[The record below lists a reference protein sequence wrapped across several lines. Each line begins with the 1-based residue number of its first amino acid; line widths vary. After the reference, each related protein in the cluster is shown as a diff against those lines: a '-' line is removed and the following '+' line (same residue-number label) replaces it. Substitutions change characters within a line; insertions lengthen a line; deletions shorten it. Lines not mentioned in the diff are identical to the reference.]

1 MVYYLIMFKSGFIA
15 IIGRPN
21 GGKSTFLN
29 FVLGEKLSIVT
40 DKPQTTRNRIRGI
53 HNIKDKAQLIF
64 IDTPGVH
71 KVSSDVQK
79 LNKFMVDEAMGSLT
93 DVDSV
98 LFVVD
103 VTRGF
108 KEEEQ
113 MICDALKAVKL
124 PVVLMLNK
132 IDLVEKEKLLP
143 LIDEA
148 KELYDFTDIIP
159 VSSKKGDGIENVM
172 EAILEVTPEGEMLFP
187 NTDEYTDVTERFLA
201 AEIIREK
208 LFKVTQKEIPYSI
221 AVVVEEFKED
231 TKKGLIKIKAV
242 INVERDS
249 QKGIVIGKGGKIL
262 KLVGTRARE
271 DMEKS
276 WGVKVFLELFVR
288 VQKDWTKNDN
298 LLREFGYKRK
308 K

>member
-1 MVYYLIMFKSGFIA
+1 M
-15 IIGRPN
+15 
-21 GGKSTFLN
+21 N

-53 HNIKDKAQLIF
+53 HNMDNAQLIF

-71 KVSSDVQK
+71 KVSSEAQK
-79 LNKFMVDEAMGSLT
+79 LNAFMVAEAMASLT

-113 MICDALKAVKL
+113 MICDALKDINV

-132 IDLVEKEKLLP
+132 IDLVDRENLLP
-143 LIDEA
+143 LMEEA
-148 KELYDFTDIIP
+148 KGLYDFAGIIP
-159 VSSKKGDGIENVM
+159 VSSKKGDGIENVID
-172 EAILEVTPEGEMLFP
+172 AILEVTPEGDMLFP

-221 AVVVEEFKED
+221 AVMVEEFKED

-271 DMEKS
+271 DMEKF

-288 VQKDWTKNDN
+288 VQKDWTKNEN
-298 LLREFGYKRK
+298 LLREFGYKK
-308 K
+308 QK

>member
-1 MVYYLIMFKSGFIA
+1 MFKSGFIA

-53 HNIKDKAQLIF
+53 HNMDNAQLIF

-71 KVSSDVQK
+71 KVSSEAQK
-79 LNKFMVDEAMGSLT
+79 LNAFMVAEAMESLT

-108 KEEEQ
+108 KEEEH
-113 MICDALKAVKL
+113 MICDALKDINV

-132 IDLVEKEKLLP
+132 IDLVDRENLLP
-143 LIDEA
+143 LMEEA
-148 KELYDFTDIIP
+148 KGLYDFAGIIP
-159 VSSKKGDGIENVM
+159 VSSKKGDGIENVID
-172 EAILEVTPEGEMLFP
+172 AILEVTPEGDMLFP

-221 AVVVEEFKED
+221 AVMVEEFKED

-271 DMEKS
+271 DMEKF

-288 VQKDWTKNDN
+288 VQKDWTKNEN
-298 LLREFGYKRK
+298 LLREFGYKK
-308 K
+308 QK

>member
-1 MVYYLIMFKSGFIA
+1 MFKSGFIA

-53 HNIKDKAQLIF
+53 HNMDNAQLIF

-71 KVSSDVQK
+71 KVSSEAQK
-79 LNKFMVDEAMGSLT
+79 LNAFMVAEAMASLT

-113 MICDALKAVKL
+113 MICDALKDINV

-132 IDLVEKEKLLP
+132 IDLVDRENLLP
-143 LIDEA
+143 LMEEA
-148 KELYDFTDIIP
+148 KGLYDFAGIIP
-159 VSSKKGDGIENVM
+159 VSSKKGDGIENVID
-172 EAILEVTPEGEMLFP
+172 AILEVTPEGDMLFP

-221 AVVVEEFKED
+221 AVMVEEFKED

-271 DMEKS
+271 DMEKF

-288 VQKDWTKNDN
+288 VQKDWTKNEN
-298 LLREFGYKRK
+298 LLREFGYKK
-308 K
+308 QK